1 VRAFSAGDFRYYT
14 GSLQP
19 ADDMTP
25 FDWQFPYTS
34 QRMPILARNVVS
46 TSQPLAAQ
54 AGLSMMHRGGNA
66 VDAIVATAIALT
78 VLEPTSNGIGGDA
91 FCILWD
97 GDKMHGLNAS
107 GRSPAAWNPAR
118 FKSLDAMPESGWE
131 TVTVPGCVSAWVDLS
146 RKFGRLA
153 FADLFEPAIR
163 YARDGFMVTPTISR
177 QWANQLP
184 ALRSQPGFAQAFMPG
199 GRAPR
204 PGEMFAFPDQ
214 AETLEQIAKSRGEA
228 FYRGELAEKIAAC
241 AKQHRA
247 ALTLDDLAA
256 HRNDWVE
263 PLGIDYRGY
272 RLHEIP
278 PNGQGIAALIALG
291 ILENF
296 DMAALQ
302 VDSVASLHLQ
312 IEAIKLAFA
321 DIYEYVSDPAT
332 MRVKPAEMIDKSYL
346 AERARLIDRNKAG
359 APAFGTPGKGGT
371 VYLTAADESGMMVS
385 YIQSN
390 YFGFGSGVV
399 VPGTGISLQNR
410 GSGFSLEPG
419 HANLVGPRKLPF
431 HTIIPGFVSQNGKP
445 LMSFGVMGGS
455 MQAQGHL
462 QVMSRLVDYGQN
474 PQAAADAPR
483 WRVDEGAHVGIEHGV
498 PADVVDALR
507 NCGHSMTQADRWATD
522 FGRAQLIYRMDD
534 DGYLAASE
542 RRTDGQAVGY

>member
-1 VRAFSAGDFRYYT
+1 
-14 GSLQP
+14 
-19 ADDMTP
+19 MTP

-54 AGLSMMHRGGNA
+54 AGLSMMHKGGNA

-78 VLEPTSNGIGGDA
+78 VLEPTSNGIGSDA

-97 GDKMHGLNAS
+97 GEKMHGLNAS
-107 GRSPAAWNPAR
+107 GRSPAAWNPGR
-118 FKSLDAMPESGWE
+118 FKGLDAMPANGWE
-131 TVTVPGCVSAWVDLS
+131 TVTVSGCVSAWVDLS
-146 RKFGRLA
+146 RKFGKLA

-184 ALRSQPGFAQAFMPG
+184 ELKSQPGFAQAFMPG
-199 GRAPR
+199 GRAPQA
-204 PGEMFAFPDQ
+204 GEKFAFPDQ
-214 AETLEQIAKSRGEA
+214 AETLRQIAETGGEA

-241 AKQHRA
+241 SKQHEA

-256 HRNDWVE
+256 HGNDWVE

-302 VDSVASLHLQ
+302 VDSVESQHLQ
-312 IEAIKLAFA
+312 IEATKLAFA
-321 DIYEYVSDPAT
+321 DVYEYVSDPAT

-346 AERARLIDRNKAG
+346 AERAKLIDRNKAG
-359 APAFGTPGKGGT
+359 SPAFGTPGKGGT
-371 VYLTAADESGMMVS
+371 VYLTAADEAGMMVS

-390 YFGFGSGVV
+390 YAGFGSGVV

-431 HTIIPGFVSQNGKP
+431 HTIIPGFVTQNGKP

-483 WRVDEGAHVGIEHGV
+483 WRVDEGANVGIEYGV
-498 PADVVDALR
+498 PADVVDALG
-507 NCGHSMTQADRWATD
+507 NCGHRMTQADRWATD
-522 FGRAQLIYRMDD
+522 FGRAQLIYKMD